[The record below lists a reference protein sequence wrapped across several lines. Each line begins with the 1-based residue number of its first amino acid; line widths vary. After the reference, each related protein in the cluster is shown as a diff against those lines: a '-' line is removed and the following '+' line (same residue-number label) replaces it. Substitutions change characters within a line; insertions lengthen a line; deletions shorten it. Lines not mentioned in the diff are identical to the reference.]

1 MPPKKK
7 NTRGAKRRKATRRGT
22 TKKTTAP
29 RTKSS
34 VGAEGSGQMAIGGA
48 RTGASKVV
56 SPRDGPARGL

>member
-1 MPPKKK
+1 
-7 NTRGAKRRKATRRGT
+7 
-22 TKKTTAP
+22 
-29 RTKSS
+29 

>member
-1 MPPKKK
+1 MPPKKNK
-7 NTRGAKRRKATRRGT
+7 RGGTKRRRVGT
-22 TKKTTAP
+22 SKKTTAP

-48 RTGASKVV
+48 RTGAAKVV